1 MMASMSSTNPY
12 VPSSQQH
19 PHPLSD
25 GTKETARI
33 AYERIHRQT
42 RSSQRTASEPSLP
55 KHHPDGFD
63 YNAIT
68 EARSP
73 CLPSSMIAS
82 ATERD

>member
-25 GTKETARI
+25 GTRETARI

-63 YNAIT
+63 YNAT
-68 EARSP
+68 LKRVRHAYLRQ
-73 CLPSSMIAS
+73 
-82 ATERD
+82 